1 MQRRFGIA
9 QVCDA
14 PEQFAIPDGFDMASV
29 ELARQK
35 AGAIEYPIYSRKTE
49 ATQAKD

>member
-1 MQRRFGIA
+1 
-9 QVCDA
+9 
-14 PEQFAIPDGFDMASV
+14 V